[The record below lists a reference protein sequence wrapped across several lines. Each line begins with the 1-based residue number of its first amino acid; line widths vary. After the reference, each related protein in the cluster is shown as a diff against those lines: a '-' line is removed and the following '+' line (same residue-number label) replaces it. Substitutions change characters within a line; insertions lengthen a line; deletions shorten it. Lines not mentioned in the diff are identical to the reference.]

1 MITSE
6 NQTYILTLVKRLLP
20 TILEEVGFDPTVK
33 EVGHSYGEKVEETLV
48 EKLCELDPA
57 FTAPEGKREMQ
68 DVSFNDDLI
77 NIKFGF
83 DKKGQP
89 NMVAFNRLSER
100 YLKGEIDSYYIIS
113 IDGKTN
119 KVTFFDLYQHLP
131 YTNYNVGTGQVML
144 KEKPFFQSFNQK
156 KDYSIS
162 KLTII
167 NTLRAMKVQSHKDHV
182 TLKEQQLKKSLE
194 LFDNTLKQYV
204 TNY

>member
-1 MITSE
+1 MISPN
-6 NQTYILTLVKRLLP
+6 NQTYILKLVERLLP
-20 TILEEVGFDPTVK
+20 TILKEVDFDPTVK
-33 EVGHSYGEKVEETLV
+33 EVGHSFGEKVEETLV
-48 EKLCELDPA
+48 NKLCDLDPA

-89 NMVAFNRLSER
+89 NMVAFNRLSEKF
-100 YLKGEIDSYYIIS
+100 LKDEIDSYYIIS
-113 IDGKTN
+113 IDGKDK

-144 KEKPFFQSFNQK
+144 KEKSFFESFDQE

-162 KLTII
+162 KYTVIQ
-167 NTLRAMKVQSHKDHV
+167 TLRKMKVQSHNDHV
-182 TLKEQQLKKSLE
+182 KLKEIQLKKSLE
-194 LFDNTLKQYV
+194 LFDKTLSRY
-204 TNY
+204 

>member
-1 MITSE
+1 MISPN
-6 NQTYILTLVKRLLP
+6 NQTYILNTVKRLLP
-20 TILEEVGFDPTVK
+20 QILKEINFDPTVK
-33 EVGHSYGEKVEETLV
+33 EVGHTFGEKVEEVLVNKLV
-48 EKLCELDPA
+48 ELDSR
-57 FTAPEGKREMQ
+57 FTAPDNKREMQ

-89 NMVAFNRLSER
+89 NMVAFNRLSTR
-100 YLKGEIDSYYIIS
+100 YLKNEIDSYYIIS

-119 KVTFFDLYQHLP
+119 KVTFFDLYQQLP

-144 KEKPFFQSFNQK
+144 KEKQFFNIFNQE
-156 KDYSIS
+156 KDYSLS

-167 NTLRAMKVQSHKDHV
+167 NTLRKMKVQSHNEHV

-194 LFDNTLKQYV
+194 LFDTTLRQYS
-204 TNY
+204 

>member
-6 NQTYILTLVKRLLP
+6 NQTYILNTVKRLLP
-20 TILEEVGFDPTVK
+20 NILTEINFDPTVK
-33 EVGHSYGEKVEETLV
+33 EVGHTFGEKVEEVLV
-48 EKLCELDPA
+48 EKLVELDSR
-57 FTAPEGKREMQ
+57 FTAPDNKREMQ

-89 NMVAFNRLSER
+89 NMVAFNRLSTR
-100 YLKGEIDSYYIIS
+100 YLKNEIDSYYIIS

-119 KVTFFDLYQHLP
+119 KVTFFDLYQQLP

-144 KEKPFFQSFNQK
+144 KEKQFFNIFNQQ
-156 KDYSIS
+156 KDYSLS

-167 NTLRAMKVQSHKDHV
+167 NTLRAMKVQSHNEHV

-194 LFDNTLKQYV
+194 LFDTTLRQYS
-204 TNY
+204 